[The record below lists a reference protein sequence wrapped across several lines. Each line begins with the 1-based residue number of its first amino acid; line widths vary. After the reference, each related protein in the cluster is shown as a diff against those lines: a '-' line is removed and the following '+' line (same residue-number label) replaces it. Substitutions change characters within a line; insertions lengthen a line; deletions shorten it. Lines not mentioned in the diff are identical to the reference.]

1 MKKINKSMY
10 YLLPLVR
17 GWSALAE
24 PPINTFARGGHKNS
38 LILQY
43 PKGSIPIG
51 GEKIAEDEEHQYF
64 QCPIDREYLEDYSLL
79 INGEYSK
86 IKDDTKNLLI
96 SRAVALADSR
106 RIEKILYKSKR
117 LRKQLEDTLGI
128 NDIDAIADEYDSK
141 MYDEELLKI
150 DHDKSEEGTKV

>member
-24 PPINTFARGGHKNS
+24 PPINTFAKGGHKNS

-51 GEKIAEDEEHQYF
+51 GEKIGEDNEHHYF
-64 QCPIDREYLEDYSLL
+64 QCPIDKEYLEDYSLI

-86 IKDDTKNLLI
+86 IREDTKNILI
-96 SRAVALADSR
+96 SRVSTLEDSR
-106 RIEKILYKSKR
+106 RIEKVLYKSKR
-117 LRKQLEDTLGI
+117 LRKHLEDTLGI

-141 MYDEELLKI
+141 MYDEEKFNLNNYGSTEI
-150 DHDKSEEGTKV
+150 

>member
-1 MKKINKSMY
+1 MKKVNKSMY
-10 YLLPLVR
+10 YILPLIR

-43 PKGSIPIG
+43 PKGSIPMG
-51 GEKIAEDEEHQYF
+51 GEKIAEDEDNQYF

-96 SRAVALADSR
+96 SRASALADSR
-106 RIEKILYKSKR
+106 RIEKVLYKSKR
-117 LRKQLEDTLGI
+117 LRKHLEDTLGI
-128 NDIDAIADEYDSK
+128 NDLDAIAGEYDSK
-141 MYDEELLKI
+141 MYNEEFLKI
-150 DHDKSEEGTKV
+150 NYDKSQESVEI